1 MAPGSTA
8 IVPRDTFGALCML
21 SWGIMFVAIIAAAYG
36 HYEVAFWTMVLNLLS
51 ATSTVTAV
59 VRDPSWYMARRGPG
73 LSLGEESE
81 DEITSIVASQV
92 VLIFLS
98 SVLAWYLGQ
107 WAGYF

>member
-1 MAPGSTA
+1 
-8 IVPRDTFGALCML
+8 ML

-81 DEITSIVASQV
+81 DEITSIFASQV
-92 VLIFLS
+92 VLIFLG

>member
-1 MAPGSTA
+1 
-8 IVPRDTFGALCML
+8 ML

-92 VLIFLS
+92 VLIFLG